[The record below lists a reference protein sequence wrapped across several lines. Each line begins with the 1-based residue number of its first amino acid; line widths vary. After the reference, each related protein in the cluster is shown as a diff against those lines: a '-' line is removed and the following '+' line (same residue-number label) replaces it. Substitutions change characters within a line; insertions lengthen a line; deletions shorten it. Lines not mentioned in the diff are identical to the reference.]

1 MPLTLRR
8 LVTWLFLLCAGV
20 ACWSVGVSQASA
32 SPSQGE
38 ASPLLGALVVPDVES
53 LDSGQQQLAVV
64 EARRLSPEAVSAREV
79 SRSSYEDESAV
90 QAAGTFGRL
99 FPVLVENTTGATGG
113 VPGAHVTGFVSDRVA
128 RVELPGGKHTVVVS
142 SGPLAR
148 EVSPGHRVA
157 LDLSLKDVGGAFEPG
172 VADVGVRIP
181 KDLADGV
188 QLSGSGVSLTP
199 VDGSGSALGGSAGF
213 LDGGL
218 VFYANTQMDTDTTVR
233 PLTGGFETDSVLR
246 SVASPQTLS
255 FRLGVPAGA
264 RIALGAGG
272 GSVQVLRGSEV
283 VATIPTPGAV
293 DAEGTSV
300 PVSMSLSGDVVSLM
314 VAHRAGS
321 YRYPIVVD
329 PTLIDSD
336 WVYKEKPKAGEH
348 LNWAFTS
355 NTEAFCSCGN
365 EAELL
370 DTGEHAYTTSNSA
383 AIDYQTQGA
392 SHIYAFEAEWFVTKD
407 GSAQAPVETQ
417 MEIASPRSKEE
428 GKVVLSK
435 KGETGSGDAQVCIK
449 KCYESQVVTEA
460 DENNAAV
467 FEVHPVENS
476 HDDFQSLLS
485 TESIKV
491 RINQEKGPS
500 AHFDTTDATLEGKPN
515 ALYPG
520 TWVRTGPGATGM
532 IGIDAYDPGMGLESF
547 GVSSPHNNWS
557 LRVRRGSEDE
567 CASNAQC
574 DECHEHKCPANRIGG
589 PEQEGSPFLMS
600 LWEPLEQLPEGEDTV
615 DGGVTDTVGLEAG
628 AEAKIK
634 VDDAAPKVVVTGLPG
649 SGQLTE
655 QEYHLKVEVTD
666 GTGSPSS
673 GVHAGGTVTLDG
685 RQLGAPLGGCA
696 QGTCTVTGEYTL
708 LPADLGAG
716 EHRLEVAV
724 EDNAGNSVSS
734 NQAFSV
740 DHATPVPIGP
750 GEVDPLSGQFALS
763 ASDVAVAG
771 GGGPALTVQRSYR
784 SDGLTAGAQGPL
796 GPQWSLSV
804 GGQESI
810 TALPTGAATLTA
822 ANGGQTT
829 FTATSEGKFQS
840 PNGDSTLVLTE
851 AKNAKGERTEY
862 VLANPASG
870 LTTHFTSA
878 SGPTGTV
885 WKPTK
890 QEGPLAAQT
899 VRYIYQTS
907 EGITEPKYAVG
918 PEPTGLAFS
927 CIAKLEKAEKL
938 ENGCRALEFKYST
951 ATTATGESESEWGEY
966 KGRLNAVAFI
976 GYSHATKGMVE
987 LVEAQYRY
995 DKQGRLR
1002 AEYDP
1007 EITPNLKTLYG
1018 YDAEGH
1024 VTAVTPAG
1032 QQPWLLHYGTVANTV
1047 NSSTRYL
1054 LSVIRPAAGSK
1065 REPKIGLPSA
1075 SVVPTL
1081 SSSKPVVGTKISV
1094 ATNGTWTNSP
1104 LAYDYQWQR
1113 CNTVGEECAP
1123 IAGAANQS
1131 YYPVKAD
1138 EGHTLKAEVV
1148 ALNGTGAGSA
1158 VSVATSAVA
1167 SGTESTPLP
1176 EPPSTGTNAVT
1187 TVEYHVALYGFATEK
1202 PVMTEVEVE
1211 KWGQQKDHP
1220 IEATAIFPPDAPMG
1234 WPADAY
1240 KRATIEYFD
1249 LKGRTVNVSTPGGGV
1264 STTEYNSLN
1273 DVVRT
1278 LSPDNRASALK
1289 EGCVS
1294 KESCASAALSKRLD
1308 SESTYE
1314 EAGSEPGGELLS
1326 TLGPE
1331 HGVELANGTYV
1342 AAREHKQLYY
1352 NEGAPSK
1359 GGPYRLVTKETDGAQ
1374 YSGGEADVRTTTT
1387 SYSGQEDLGWTLR
1400 KPTSVTIDP
1409 SGLKLT
1415 HRYSYEEASGNLKE
1429 TTTPAGVT
1437 ESASSALSNTLTFGA
1452 TGKGNEQF
1460 ENPVRAAVDASGDI
1474 LVVDAVLDKI
1484 KKFSSSG
1491 AYLASYGESGS
1502 SETTLNFKSPVG
1514 IAINQTTNDVY
1525 VGDQGNNR
1533 IVEFSESTGKVIRVF
1548 GKPGSGAG
1556 ELKEPDGIALD
1567 GKGHLWVAD
1576 SAANSIEE
1584 FSEEGTY
1591 IKSVGER
1598 GTSCGDFINP
1608 LDIAISGED
1617 MYVTDNENARVEKF
1631 TEEGKNCTQF
1641 GSLGSGHGQFKEP
1654 TGVAIGSTGHVYV
1667 ADKGNDRV
1675 QEFTTAGGFLAAYG
1689 AKGSGNGQFLS
1700 PRGIAVLSSGAFY
1713 VTDATNNRVEEWTAS
1728 AVGAHTSQT
1737 AYYSAGE
1744 ESAITTCRKHPEWAG
1759 LACQTQPASQ
1769 PETGGMPNL
1778 PVTTYTYNVRD
1789 EPETTTET
1797 VEITKTESKTRTKT
1811 ITYDAAG
1818 RQKTEAISST
1828 VGTALPTVT
1837 DTYNG
1842 ETGALEKQS
1851 TTSKTITG
1859 VYNTLGQLES
1869 YTDADENKAT
1879 YEYDIDGRPKK
1890 TNDGKGTQTYTYNT
1904 TSGLLEELVDSSHE
1918 GMKFTATYDSE
1929 GNILTEGYP
1938 NGMTATYTYNA
1949 LGKPTGLEYKKMTHC
1964 TEEKEKCVW
1973 FKDTVEPSI
1982 HGQWLE
1988 QTSTL
1993 SHQAYTYDTAGRL
2006 TQVQNTPAGK
2016 GCTTR
2021 IYAYDEDTN
2030 RLNLTTREPNS
2041 KGECAAEGAGSET
2054 HEPHMYDTA
2063 DRLADPGVSYN
2074 TFGDITALPAAD
2086 AGGTTDDE
2094 LTSTYYVDNQL
2105 ASQTQEGQTI
2115 GYNLDPAGR
2124 TREIVDTGKKASDTI
2139 NHYAGPGDSP
2149 AWTKTS
2155 SEWTRNI
2162 PGITGSLSAIQNNG
2176 ETPVLQL
2183 TNLHGDIIA
2192 TAYLS
2197 ETATGLASTADTSEY
2212 GVPAVSAPP
2221 KYSWLGASEIPTELP
2236 SGVMAMGLR
2245 SYVPQL
2251 GRFLQPDPIAGGSAN
2266 AYAYTFADPVNTAD
2280 PSGAYTMTITAFEIE
2295 HSSEQSQK
2303 VEENYMAEK
2312 RAAEEA
2318 AARQAAKE
2326 AAERAAELAA
2336 AAGGPQYATSEEW
2349 GPEEEWEEWWEEEG
2363 EYEYAAN
2370 HHNDGEGYEEA
2381 RIESRLLYEPQ
2392 TSENAES
2399 GEGTTTTFGFPVPL
2413 CKVRSTG
2420 PCARDAGGFHGN
2432 CGGNAKCKAYKRTHP
2447 IGSNVPSAGD
2457 TFCQAA
2463 GVPSLIRAV
2472 AGSPVGVFVAV
2483 GCAAK
2488 GVYEL
2493 AGGH

>member
-1 MPLTLRR
+1 
-8 LVTWLFLLCAGV
+8 
-20 ACWSVGVSQASA
+20 
-32 SPSQGE
+32 
-38 ASPLLGALVVPDVES
+38 
-53 LDSGQQQLAVV
+53 
-64 EARRLSPEAVSAREV
+64 
-79 SRSSYEDESAV
+79 
-90 QAAGTFGRL
+90 
-99 FPVLVENTTGATGG
+99 
-113 VPGAHVTGFVSDRVA
+113 
-128 RVELPGGKHTVVVS
+128 
-142 SGPLAR
+142 
-148 EVSPGHRVA
+148 
-157 LDLSLKDVGGAFEPG
+157 
-172 VADVGVRIP
+172 
-181 KDLADGV
+181 
-188 QLSGSGVSLTP
+188 
-199 VDGSGSALGGSAGF
+199 
-213 LDGGL
+213 
-218 VFYANTQMDTDTTVR
+218 
-233 PLTGGFETDSVLR
+233 
-246 SVASPQTLS
+246 
-255 FRLGVPAGA
+255 
-264 RIALGAGG
+264 
-272 GSVQVLRGSEV
+272 
-283 VATIPTPGAV
+283 
-293 DAEGTSV
+293 
-300 PVSMSLSGDVVSLM
+300 
-314 VAHRAGS
+314 
-321 YRYPIVVD
+321 
-329 PTLIDSD
+329 
-336 WVYKEKPKAGEH
+336 
-348 LNWAFTS
+348 
-355 NTEAFCSCGN
+355 
-365 EAELL
+365 
-370 DTGEHAYTTSNSA
+370 
-383 AIDYQTQGA
+383 
-392 SHIYAFEAEWFVTKD
+392 
-407 GSAQAPVETQ
+407 
-417 MEIASPRSKEE
+417 
-428 GKVVLSK
+428 
-435 KGETGSGDAQVCIK
+435 
-449 KCYESQVVTEA
+449 
-460 DENNAAV
+460 
-467 FEVHPVENS
+467 
-476 HDDFQSLLS
+476 
-485 TESIKV
+485 
-491 RINQEKGPS
+491 
-500 AHFDTTDATLEGKPN
+500 
-515 ALYPG
+515 
-520 TWVRTGPGATGM
+520 
-532 IGIDAYDPGMGLESF
+532 
-547 GVSSPHNNWS
+547 
-557 LRVRRGSEDE
+557 
-567 CASNAQC
+567 
-574 DECHEHKCPANRIGG
+574 
-589 PEQEGSPFLMS
+589 MS

-615 DGGVTDTVGLEAG
+615 DGGVTDTAGLEAG

-655 QEYHLKVEVTD
+655 QEYHVKVEVTD
-666 GTGSPSS
+666 GTGSPSA
-673 GVHAGGTVTLDG
+673 GVHAGGTVNLDG

-696 QGTCTVTGEYTL
+696 PGTCTVTGEYTL
-708 LPADLGAG
+708 LPANLGAG

-734 NQAFSV
+734 SQPFSV
-740 DHATPVPIGP
+740 SHATPVPVGP

-840 PNGDSTLVLTE
+840 PNGDSTLALTE

-885 WKPTK
+885 WKPAK

-918 PEPTGLAFS
+918 PEPAGLSFS
-927 CIAKLEKAEKL
+927 CIAKLEKVEKL
-938 ENGCRALEFKYST
+938 EKGCRALEFKYST

-966 KGRLNAVAFI
+966 KGRLNAVALI
-976 GYSHATKGMVE
+976 AYSTASKGMVE
-987 LVEAQYRY
+987 PVEAQYRY

-1047 NSSTRYL
+1047 NSNTSYL
-1054 LSVIRPAAGSK
+1054 LSVIRPAGISK
-1065 REPKIGLPSA
+1065 REPKIGVPSA

-1081 SSSKPVVGTKISV
+1081 SSSKPAVGAKISV
-1094 ATNGTWTNSP
+1094 ATNGTWTNIP

-1113 CNTVGEECAP
+1113 CNATGGECVS
-1123 IAGAANQS
+1123 IAGAVNQA

-1138 EGHTLKAEVV
+1138 EGHTLKGEVV

-1158 VSVATSAVA
+1158 VSVATSVVA
-1167 SGTESTPLP
+1167 TGTESTPLP

-1187 TVEYHVALYGFATEK
+1187 TVEYHVALYGFASEK

-1211 KWGQQKDHP
+1211 KWGQKQDHP
-1220 IEATAIFPPDAPMG
+1220 VEATAIFPPDAPMG

-1240 KRATIEYFD
+1240 KRATIDYFD
-1249 LKGRTVNVSTPGGGV
+1249 LNGRTVNVSTPGGGV

-1294 KESCASAALSKRLD
+1294 KESCASAAMSKRLD

-1314 EAGSEPGGELLS
+1314 EKGSEPGGQLLS

-1331 HGVELANGTYV
+1331 HGVELANGTYF

-1359 GGPYRLVTKETDGAQ
+1359 GGPYRLVTKETDGAK
-1374 YSGGEADVRTTTT
+1374 YSGGEADIRTTTM
-1387 SYSGQEDLGWTLR
+1387 SYSGQGELGWTLR
-1400 KPTSVTIDP
+1400 KPTSVTIEP
-1409 SGLKLT
+1409 GGLKLT
-1415 HRYSYEEASGNLKE
+1415 HRYTYEEATGNLKE

-1437 ESASSALSNTLTFGA
+1437 ESTSSALSNTLTFGS

-1460 ENPVRAAVDASGDI
+1460 EDPVRAAMDASGDI
-1474 LVVDAVLDKI
+1474 LVVDAVLSKI

-1491 AYLASYGESGS
+1491 AYLASYGEFGS
-1502 SETTLNFKSPVG
+1502 SETTLNFKNPVG
-1514 IAINQTTNDVY
+1514 IAINQATSDVY
-1525 VGDQGNNR
+1525 VGDTENHR

-1556 ELKEPDGIALD
+1556 ELKEPNGIALD

-1584 FSEEGTY
+1584 FSEEGKY

-1617 MYVTDNENARVEKF
+1617 MYVTDRENARVEKF

-1641 GSLGSGHGQFKEP
+1641 GSSGSGHGQFKEP
-1654 TGVAIGSTGHVYV
+1654 TGVAIGSTGHVFV
-1667 ADKGNDRV
+1667 ADKVNDRV
-1675 QEFTTAGGFLAAYG
+1675 QEFTAAGGFLAAYG
-1689 AKGSGNGQFLS
+1689 TKGSGTGQFLS
-1700 PRGIAVLSSGAFY
+1700 PRGVTVLPSGAFY
-1713 VTDATNNRVEEWTAS
+1713 VTDAGTNNRVEEWTAS
-1728 AVGAHTSQT
+1728 AVGAHTNQT

-1744 ESAITTCRKHPEWAG
+1744 ESTIAMCRKHPEWAG
-1759 LACQTQPASQ
+1759 LACQTKPASQ

-1837 DTYNG
+1837 DTYNS

-1851 TTSKTITG
+1851 TTSKTITSI
-1859 VYNTLGQLES
+1859 YNTLGQLES

-1904 TSGLLEELVDSSHE
+1904 TTGLPEELVDSSHE

-1929 GNILTEGYP
+1929 GNLLTEGYP
-1938 NGMTATYTYNA
+1938 NGMTATYTYNP
-1949 LGKPTGLEYKKMTHC
+1949 LGKPTSLEYKKITHC

-2030 RLNLTTREPNS
+2030 RLNLTSREPNS
-2041 KGECAAEGAGSET
+2041 KGECAAEGASSET
-2054 HEPHMYDTA
+2054 YEPHMYDTA

-2086 AGGTTDDE
+2086 AGGTTNDE

-2124 TREIVDTGKKASDTI
+2124 TRELVYTGKKTADTI

-2212 GVPAVSAPP
+2212 GVPTNSLPP

-2266 AYAYTFADPVNTAD
+2266 AYAYTFADPVNSAD

-2349 GPEEEWEEWWEEEG
+2349 GPEEEWEEWWEEE
-2363 EYEYAAN
+2363 EYEYVSD
-2370 HHNDGEGYEEA
+2370 HDG
-2381 RIESRLLYEPQ
+2381 
-2392 TSENAES
+2392 AES
-2399 GEGTTTTFGFPVPL
+2399 GAQEHHIESGVLYQQPGGEEHGGEAGLAFGFTVPL
-2413 CKVRSTG
+2413 CDGGSEG
-2420 PCARDAGGFHGN
+2420 PCARLVPNNHNPRVESKCNQTGQDCSGHRGGGGGHSGHGHVSAKDVVCTAAGAAGG
-2432 CGGNAKCKAYKRTHP
+2432 
-2447 IGSNVPSAGD
+2447 
-2457 TFCQAA
+2457 
-2463 GVPSLIRAV
+2463 
-2472 AGSPVGVFVAV
+2472 AV
-2483 GCAAK
+2483 GDVPGA
-2488 GVYEL
+2488 L
-2493 AGGH
+2493 IAGGICIAVWP

>member
-1 MPLTLRR
+1 
-8 LVTWLFLLCAGV
+8 
-20 ACWSVGVSQASA
+20 
-32 SPSQGE
+32 
-38 ASPLLGALVVPDVES
+38 
-53 LDSGQQQLAVV
+53 
-64 EARRLSPEAVSAREV
+64 
-79 SRSSYEDESAV
+79 
-90 QAAGTFGRL
+90 
-99 FPVLVENTTGATGG
+99 
-113 VPGAHVTGFVSDRVA
+113 
-128 RVELPGGKHTVVVS
+128 
-142 SGPLAR
+142 
-148 EVSPGHRVA
+148 
-157 LDLSLKDVGGAFEPG
+157 LKDVGGAFEPG

-181 KDLADGV
+181 KDLGDGV

-199 VDGSGSALGGSAGF
+199 VDGSGSALRGGEGF
-213 LDGGL
+213 LDGGV
-218 VFYANTQMDTDTTVR
+218 VFYANTQTDTDTTVK

-264 RIALGAGG
+264 RIALDAGSG
-272 GSVQVLRGSEV
+272 VVRVLRGSEV

-300 PVSMSLSGDVVSLM
+300 PVSVSLSGDVVSLT

-329 PTLIDSD
+329 PTIIDTA
-336 WVYKEKPKAGEH
+336 WWYKEKPKAGEN

-370 DTGEHAYTTSNSA
+370 DTGEHAYTTSNYA
-383 AIDYQTQGA
+383 AIAYRTQGA
-392 SHIYAFEAEWFVTKD
+392 SHIYAFEAEWFVIKD
-407 GSAQAPVETQ
+407 GPVQAPVETQ
-417 MEIASPRSKEE
+417 LEIASTRSKEE

-435 KGETGSGDAQVCIK
+435 KGETGSGNAQVCIK
-449 KCYESQVVTEA
+449 QCYESQAVTEA
-460 DENNAAV
+460 DENNDAV
-467 FEVHPVENS
+467 FEVHPVEAS

-500 AHFDTTDATLEGKPN
+500 AHFDTTDSTLEGKPN

-520 TWVRTGPGATGM
+520 TWVRTGRGSTGM

-547 GVSSPHNNWS
+547 GVSSPHNNWA
-557 LRVRRGSEDE
+557 LKVRRGSEDG
-567 CASNAQC
+567 CAGAQC
-574 DECHEHKCPANRIGG
+574 NECHEHKCPANRVGG

-600 LWEPLEQLPEGEDTV
+600 VWEPVEQLPEGEDTV

-634 VDDAAPKVVVTGLPG
+634 VDDAAPKIVVTGLPG

-673 GVHAGGTVTLDG
+673 GVHAGGTVALDG
-685 RQLGAPLGGCA
+685 RQLGAALSGCPV
-696 QGTCTVTGEYTL
+696 GTCTVTGEYTL
-708 LPADLGAG
+708 LAADLGAG
-716 EHRLEVAV
+716 EHSLEVSV
-724 EDNAGNSVSS
+724 EDNAGNLVSS
-734 NQAFSV
+734 NHPFSV
-740 DHATPVPIGP
+740 SHATPVPVGP

-763 ASDVAVAG
+763 AGDVAVAG

-796 GPQWSLSV
+796 GAQWSLSV

-829 FTATSEGKFQS
+829 FTSTSEGKFRS
-840 PNGDSTLVLTE
+840 PNGDSTLALTE

-918 PEPTGLAFS
+918 PEPAGLSFS

-938 ENGCRALEFKYST
+938 EKGCRALEFKYST

-966 KGRLNAVAFI
+966 KGRLNAVALI
-976 GYSHATKGMVE
+976 AYSPASKGMAE
-987 LVEAQYRY
+987 PVEAQYRY

-1047 NSSTRYL
+1047 NSNTSYL
-1054 LSVIRPAAGSK
+1054 LSVIRPAASSK

-1081 SSSKPVVGTKISV
+1081 SNSKPVVATKISV

-1113 CNTVGEECAP
+1113 CNATGGECVS
-1123 IAGAANQS
+1123 IAGAVNQS

-1138 EGHTLKAEVV
+1138 EGHTLKGEVV
-1148 ALNGTGAGSA
+1148 ALNGTGAGSS

-1167 SGTESTPLP
+1167 TGTESTPLP

-1202 PVMTEVEVE
+1202 PVMTEIEVE

-1220 IEATAIFPPDAPMG
+1220 IEATAIFAPDAPMG

-1249 LKGRTVNVSTPGGGV
+1249 LNGRTVNVSTPGGGV

-1289 EGCVS
+1289 AGCVS
-1294 KESCASAALSKRLD
+1294 KESCASAALSKQLD

-1314 EAGSEPGGELLS
+1314 EKGSEPGGQLLS

-1331 HGVELANGTYV
+1331 HGVELANGSYV

-1374 YSGGEADVRTTTT
+1374 YSGGEADIRTTTM
-1387 SYSGQEDLGWTLR
+1387 SYSGQENLGWTLR
-1400 KPTSVTIDP
+1400 KPTSVTTDS

-1415 HRYSYEEASGNLKE
+1415 HSYVYEKTTGVLKE
-1429 TTTPAGVT
+1429 TSSPAAVTGSTT
-1437 ESASSALSNTLTFGA
+1437 LNYLLKFGA
-1452 TGKGNEQF
+1452 TGFGNGEF
-1460 ENPVRAAVDASGDI
+1460 HKPLGVAVDSSGNAW
-1474 LVVDAVLDKI
+1474 VVDEDNHRVQ
-1484 KKFSSSG
+1484 KFSSSG
-1491 AYLASYGESGS
+1491 TYLESYGKYGS
-1502 SETTLNFKSPVG
+1502 SETELAFERPVG
-1514 IAINQTTNDVY
+1514 IALNQTTNDVY
-1525 VGDQGNNR
+1525 VSDQNTNR
-1533 IVEFSESTGKVIRVF
+1533 VDEFSATTGKLIRIIGKAGAKGGEFSEPQG
-1548 GKPGSGAG
+1548 
-1556 ELKEPDGIALD
+1556 LALD
-1567 GKGHLWVAD
+1567 GKGHLWVIDTAH
-1576 SAANSIEE
+1576 NRIEE
-1584 FSEEGTY
+1584 FSEEGAY
-1591 IKSVGER
+1591 LKSIGEK
-1598 GTSCGDFINP
+1598 GTTCGDFTNP
-1608 LDIAISGED
+1608 EGIAISGED
-1617 MYVTDNENARVEKF
+1617 MYVTDTGNSRVEKF
-1631 TEEGKNCTQF
+1631 TEEGKTCTEF
-1641 GSLGSGHGQFKEP
+1641 GSSGKGNGQFSKPIGIAVGP
-1654 TGVAIGSTGHVYV
+1654 TGHPFVV
-1667 ADKGNDRV
+1667 DQGNARV
-1675 QEFTTAGGFLAAYG
+1675 EEFTAAGAYLATYG
-1689 AKGSGNGQFLS
+1689 AKGTGSGEFS
-1700 PRGIAVLSSGAFY
+1700 EPMGITVLSSGVMY
-1713 VTDATNNRVEEWTAS
+1713 VTDDSTANHVDKWGPTANGARTTQTFYYSGAGESEAS
-1728 AVGAHTSQT
+1728 A
-1737 AYYSAGE
+1737 
-1744 ESAITTCRKHPEWAG
+1744 CRSHPEWAG
-1759 LACQTQPASQ
+1759 LACQTQPANQ

-1818 RQKTEAISST
+1818 RRKTEAVSST

-1837 DTYNG
+1837 DTYSS

-1851 TTSKTITG
+1851 VTGKTITSI
-1859 VYNTLGQLES
+1859 YNTLGQLES
-1869 YTDADENKAT
+1869 YTDADENKST
-1879 YEYDIDGRPKK
+1879 YEYDIDGRAKK

-1904 TSGLLEELVDSSHE
+1904 TSGLPEELVDSSHE
-1918 GMKFTATYDSE
+1918 GMKFTATYDTE
-1929 GNILTEGYP
+1929 GNLLTEGYP

-1949 LGKPTGLEYKKMTHC
+1949 LAKPTSLEYKKITHC

-1993 SHQAYTYDTAGRL
+1993 SHQAYTYDSAGRL

-2041 KGECAAEGAGSET
+2041 KGECAAEGTTSET

-2086 AGGTTDDE
+2086 AGATTNDE

-2124 TREIVDTGKKASDTI
+2124 TREIAYTGKKTSDVI

-2149 AWTKTS
+2149 AWTKTGG
-2155 SEWTRNI
+2155 EWTRNI
-2162 PGITGSLSAIQNNG
+2162 PGIAGSLAATQYNG

-2197 ETATGLASTADTSEY
+2197 ETATGPASTADTSEY
-2212 GVPAVSAPP
+2212 GVPAVSVPP

-2236 SGVMAMGLR
+2236 SGVTAMGLR
-2245 SYVPQL
+2245 SYIPQL

-2266 AYAYTFADPVNTAD
+2266 DYAYTFADPVNSSD
-2280 PSGAYTMTITAFEIE
+2280 PTGAYTMTITAFEIE

-2336 AAGGPQYATSEEW
+2336 AAGGPQYAATEQW
-2349 GPEEEWEEWWEEEG
+2349 GPEEEWEEWWEEESEW
-2363 EYEYAAN
+2363 EYVS
-2370 HHNDGEGYEEA
+2370 GRPGGKEGHEEA
-2381 RIESRLLYEPQ
+2381 RVEPAVLYQPL
-2392 TSENAES
+2392 N
-2399 GEGTTTTFGFPVPL
+2399 GED
-2413 CKVRSTG
+2413 
-2420 PCARDAGGFHGN
+2420 ARDGGEFHEVK
-2432 CGGNAKCKAYKRTHP
+2432 GGPGVCHKHCHRTHE
-2447 IGSNVPSAGD
+2447 IWSH
-2457 TFCQAA
+2457 
-2463 GVPSLIRAV
+2463 
-2472 AGSPVGVFVAV
+2472 
-2483 GCAAK
+2483 
-2488 GVYEL
+2488 
-2493 AGGH
+2493 AGGHGGPTLGEVAGWIKEGIGIGQCAYELVTAKGACPKP